1 MSLQEIEYAV
11 KHLDEPEQRKLLQD
25 LPRLID
31 ISKDDLAW
39 MKVAEPSFEF
49 WDHEEDAIHDKLSGQ
64 GFIEVFRA
72 INANLD
78 KIEKNLDSTFVS
90 LTSSSKTQY

>member
-1 MSLQEIEYAV
+1 MSLQEIEYAI

-39 MKVAEPSFEF
+39 MKVAEPSFAF
-49 WDHEEDAIHDKLSGQ
+49 WDNEEDAIHDKLSEQ
-64 GFIEVFRA
+64 SSVQ
-72 INANLD
+72 
-78 KIEKNLDSTFVS
+78 ST
-90 LTSSSKTQY
+90 QA